1 MGAMKTE
8 RPVSRKTKM
17 PVTLCS
23 LGSEENKKINYSK
36 NPLRLILTY
45 IYIFTGVNK
54 CLENKI
60 QLL

>member
-36 NPLRLILTY
+36 KGLFLSDFKAYFDVYLY
-45 IYIFTGVNK
+45 IYR
-54 CLENKI
+54 C
-60 QLL
+60 

>member
-23 LGSEENKKINYSK
+23 LGSEENKKIVNNSK
-36 NPLRLILTY
+36 KKGLILSDFKAY
-45 IYIFTGVNK
+45 F
-54 CLENKI
+54 
-60 QLL
+60 